1 MRSIRIR
8 GEFGFK
14 KDMMDKWLEKRLSTH
29 SYEKAGKCR
38 CWSRWWIF
46 LRMMPKSSLR

>member
-14 KDMMDKWLEKRLSTH
+14 KDMMDKWLEKKMPTH
-29 SYEKAGKCR
+29 SYEKIGKYQVLVKVVD
-38 CWSRWWIF
+38 IF
-46 LRMMPKSSLR
+46 GE